1 MIRGTLLCAAL
12 ASVFAAWACSS
23 DPATTPTPTPTPGGS
38 DAGVDAPVPGTDG
51 ATPTDGGTEAGKP
64 FPKPTPFAVPLS
76 AAGPDQLQA
85 LVAGPAGSFYAAG
98 FAAETLT
105 GPKMLTVVK
114 MTATGPD
121 NTFGTGGVVKTS
133 LEVVGAAGEIAL
145 AVQNG
150 KLIVAASVPNATDAA
165 DRDVAVVRL
174 DDKGA
179 LDTTFGVDGVRVL
192 DLNTAL
198 DSTQNAQRDGAH
210 ALAIGS
216 AGEIY
221 LHARTRGD
229 GARTDS
235 DFAIVKLTAAG
246 ALDTTFNATGASP
259 GKVTLDFGAPSA
271 NASPRGIVALSDG
284 SLIASGYA
292 TSSLVANTA
301 QVVLYKVSGSTGA
314 AVTAF
319 GDNGLFH
326 QVVLTLQTEAYNVA
340 LQGTKVVT
348 GGYGRNTG
356 TTNDWV
362 SLRFDTV
369 TGARDTTWG
378 GATNGAVLFDPG
390 GKALGSNCRNA
401 IALPGGKTLL
411 LGSTGPSNTT
421 TQDAV
426 FAVLDASGRLDT
438 SYGTGINVFPFGA
451 GEGGSDQFWGAA
463 VSGDKVMLV
472 GYKGAGATPTETL
485 NDDAYGVAF
494 PLQ

>member
-12 ASVFAAWACSS
+12 TSVFAAWACSS
-23 DPATTPTPTPTPGGS
+23 DPAATPAPTPGGS
-38 DAGVDAPVPGTDG
+38 DAGVDAPGPSPDG
-51 ATPTDGGTEAGKP
+51 ATPNDGGTEAGKP

-76 AAGPDQLQA
+76 ATGPDQLQA
-85 LVAGPAGSFYAAG
+85 LVAGPGGTFYAAG
-98 FAAETLT
+98 FAAETVT

-121 NTFGTGGVVKTS
+121 ATFGTAGVVKTTV
-133 LEVVGAAGEIAL
+133 EVAGAAGEIAL
-145 AVQNG
+145 AVQPGG
-150 KLIVAASVPNATDAA
+150 KLVIAASVPNATDPA
-165 DRDVAVVRL
+165 DRDVALVRL

-192 DLNTAL
+192 DLNTAV

-210 ALAIGS
+210 ALTIGS

-235 DFAIVKLTAAG
+235 DFAIVKLTEAG
-246 ALDTTFNATGASP
+246 ALDTTFNAAGATP
-259 GKVTLDFGAPSA
+259 GKITLDFGAPSA
-271 NASPRGIVALSDG
+271 NAAPRGIVLLADG

-292 TSSLVANTA
+292 TSSLVGNTA

-326 QVVLTLQTEAYNVA
+326 QVVLTLQTEAYNIA
-340 LQGTKVVT
+340 LHGTKIVT

-369 TGARDTTWG
+369 TGARDTGWG
-378 GATNGAVLFDPG
+378 GAANGAVFFDPG
-390 GKALGSNCRNA
+390 GKALGSNCRNT

-421 TQDAV
+421 TQDAA
-426 FAVLDASGRLDT
+426 FAVLDANGRLDT
-438 SYGTGINVFPFGA
+438 SYGTGINLFPFGA

-463 VSGDKVMLV
+463 VSGDKVMVV
-472 GYKGAGATPTETL
+472 GYKGAGATQTEAL